1 QLPLVALE
9 EGSGFAATPQYPRN
23 LELGPWLLSDVDPN
37 LSLTVGAAPRVVDP
51 SLMALDAKQAGGV
64 SHIANPHHVR
74 GRPWG
79 EASAACAALR
89 NKRVDMKTVG
99 PRDKAELAALKGQLA
114 KQRAAAGG
122 VVLPARFHRVQ
133 PKVQLGLKYEESDL
147 SRLNRTR
154 FAGLDNDLPN
164 SFANALLQ

>member
-1 QLPLVALE
+1 
-9 EGSGFAATPQYPRN
+9 
-23 LELGPWLLSDVDPN
+23 
-37 LSLTVGAAPRVVDP
+37 
-51 SLMALDAKQAGGV
+51 MALDAKQAGGV

-114 KQRAAAGG
+114 KQRAAAG
-122 VVLPARFHRVQ
+122 
-133 PKVQLGLKYEESDL
+133 
-147 SRLNRTR
+147 
-154 FAGLDNDLPN
+154 LDNDLPN
-164 SFANALLQ
+164 SFANALLQVIPDAVT